1 MSHSCEH
8 HVHCIAIVP
17 IFAHLSVEEMGEV
30 ATITKERPY
39 QKGQYIYHVG
49 DNRKEMYVLH
59 TGKVKVFRLS
69 ADGKEQVL
77 RTVSPGEFFGELSLF
92 GRQRQ
97 SDSAVALE
105 DAAMCVIE
113 WDQLRTLMER
123 IPSIAFKVMEQ
134 LSARLAQTESLLEQT
149 NLLPVEQRIAR
160 YLLEIS
166 DGANSFNLPLSKG
179 DLASLLGMSQE
190 TLSRRLASL
199 SQEGYITL
207 EGQRGIT
214 IVDRIGLQAYVDSLW

>member
-1 MSHSCEH
+1 
-8 HVHCIAIVP
+8 
-17 IFAHLSVEEMGEV
+17 
-30 ATITKERPY
+30 
-39 QKGQYIYHVG
+39 
-49 DNRKEMYVLH
+49 
-59 TGKVKVFRLS
+59 
-69 ADGKEQVL
+69 
-77 RTVSPGEFFGELSLF
+77 
-92 GRQRQ
+92 
-97 SDSAVALE
+97 
-105 DAAMCVIE
+105 MCVIE